1 MARTQVG
8 GDTVYDPK
16 HLRLYTKTEKG
27 ILQFG
32 KSTTEK
38 LAPTAQAYDIAENG
52 LIKDA
57 QLQQ

>member
-8 GDTVYDPK
+8 GDTVFDPK
-16 HLRLYTKTEKG
+16 HLRLYTTVEKG

-38 LAPTAQAYDIAENG
+38 LAPTVKAYDVKENG